1 MYIVFVDVTNTATEN
16 QSIILWSCKAKTQ
29 VEAIDLIRR
38 RSESMYANSPV
49 KIDNISASELDL
61 NDPAHYYGEI

>member
-1 MYIVFVDVTNTATEN
+1 MYIVFVDVTNTVTEN

-29 VEAIDLIRR
+29 AEAIDLVRR